1 MARPKVRNKDGT
13 SDKSQSRI
21 QVQQFCHQTGYGM
34 YAQAC
39 VAAEVGAAAEDGA
52 AVGSNVSMK
61 RGGCAR

>member
-1 MARPKVRNKDGT
+1 MARPRVRNKDGT
-13 SDKSQSRI
+13 SRI